1 MSGYVKDHKTI
12 IGIFFGLLAIGG
24 LLYLVFRKKSGSDGS
39 GGSGGSG
46 VTTTRKDYGKGGK
59 KHVNPPKP
67 IPGPAPVQSDCF
79 STKLNCDHLDL
90 LNDNSRDRLKCL
102 PYKPE
107 LLDTMCDDLMME
119 VQNNPLCG
127 QEYTDFFNNNCTGHT
142 HINNGGNSSSDCG
155 NDCDDV
161 NKMTACYQKKLYDH
175 YCDFASQDNPIEN
188 SNDFIENCKNS
199 GNNQFNLSCLTPL
212 TNACNGLLTSTVRPK
227 CRCNNGQCHNA

>member
-12 IGIFFGLLAIGG
+12 IGIVFGAIALSG
-24 LLYLVFRKKSGSDGS
+24 LLYLLLRKKSGSGSSDGS
-39 GGSGGSG
+39 GGNNN
-46 VTTTRKDYGKGGK
+46 TITDKDHGKGDK

-67 IPGPAPVQSDCF
+67 IPGPAPVKSDCF
-79 STKLNCDHLDL
+79 STQLECGHLDL
-90 LNDNSRDRLKCL
+90 LNDNSRDILKCL
-102 PYKPE
+102 PYKSE

-119 VQNNPLCG
+119 VQNNPPCA
-127 QEYTDFFNNNCTGHT
+127 QEYTDFFNKNCSGHT
-142 HINNGGNSSSDCG
+142 HINGGNSSSDCG

>member
-1 MSGYVKDHKTI
+1 MSGYVKDHK
-12 IGIFFGLLAIGG
+12 IGILFGTIAIAG
-24 LLYLVFRKKSGSDGS
+24 LLYLLLRKKSGGSSGS
-39 GGSGGSG
+39 GSGSGNNN
-46 VTTTRKDYGKGGK
+46 TATRKDHGKGGK

-67 IPGPAPVQSDCF
+67 IPDPAPVQSDCF
-79 STKLNCDHLDL
+79 STELNCTHLE
-90 LNDNSRDRLKCL
+90 LNTNSRDILKCL
-102 PYKPE
+102 PYRTE
-107 LLDTMCDDLMME
+107 LLDTMCDDLME
-119 VQNNPLCG
+119 LQNDSTCG
-127 QEYTDFFNNNCTGHT
+127 QEYTDFFNKNCTGHT